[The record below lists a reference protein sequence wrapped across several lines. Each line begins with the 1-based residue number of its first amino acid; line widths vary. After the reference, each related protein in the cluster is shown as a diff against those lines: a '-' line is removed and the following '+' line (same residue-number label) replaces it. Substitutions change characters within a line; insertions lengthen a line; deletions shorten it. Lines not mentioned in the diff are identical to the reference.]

1 MTGDVLDRLRSIC
14 LPLPEAVEAGGVG
27 DPTFKVRDKIFAMRH
42 PMNDRPSLWCKAAP
56 GNQALMVR
64 AEPDRYFVPPYV
76 GPSGWV
82 GVWLD
87 RTPDWSTVTE
97 LMRDSYRLVAP
108 KRLAALLED
117 GR

>member
-1 MTGDVLDRLRSIC
+1 MGRCGVQGRAQ
-14 LPLPEAVEAGGVG
+14 LPLRLYAAPNNHHGGG
-27 DPTFKVRDKIFAMRH
+27 
-42 PMNDRPSLWCKAAP
+42 RPALWCKAAP

-87 RTPDWSTVTE
+87 RSPDWAEVNG
-97 LMRDSYRLVAP
+97 LLRDSYRLVAP
-108 KRLAALLED
+108 KKLAALLASED
-117 GR
+117 DE